1 MVGVSHAGECWLLPS
16 FHRECLFFG
25 VTLNWWLRPDERS
38 SFLSETGQPGGYTNG
53 LLGEILLI
61 GRCCNKPQPEHSLS
75 VVAIN
80 IFFKRFPVFFLS
92 LFCSFCFWLHPDHHA
107 MITLSC
113 ISLVCKRMVNYFIFT
128 GILIFP
134 QDYRASAE
142 GVSKNCME
150 VSRWWVIFFLL
161 LLLLFCFWW
170 ELCKLSGE
178 EKHCDVADRGKI
190 LQAAVYCSGCLW
202 ELHGYAN

>member
-1 MVGVSHAGECWLLPS
+1 MAAARWEELLPKWNRAAWGL
-16 FHRECLFFG
+16 HQQLAWG
-25 VTLNWWLRPDERS
+25 NPPNWKMLQQ
-38 SFLSETGQPGGYTNG
+38 TTA
-53 LLGEILLI
+53 
-61 GRCCNKPQPEHSLS
+61 KHSLS

-134 QDYRASAE
+134 QDYRGSAE
-142 GVSKNCME
+142 GDSKNCME
-150 VSRWWVIFFLL
+150 VSRWWVIFLL
-161 LLLLFCFWW
+161 LLLFLFCFWW